1 MPHSTWVLLETGCQ
15 EKFFLSS
22 HSSPSPLAICRTD
35 GASVLDSGKY
45 MCKMN
50 TREAGTKII
59 KRNDGTYEKQ
69 YRQNLGKLVVAY
81 RYLSVPLSL
90 YLVDLS

>member
-1 MPHSTWVLLETGCQ
+1 
-15 EKFFLSS
+15 
-22 HSSPSPLAICRTD
+22 
-35 GASVLDSGKY
+35 

-59 KRNDGTYEKQ
+59 KCNNGTYEKQ

-81 RYLSVPLSL
+81 RCLSIPLSSL
-90 YLVDLS
+90 LVELIVWQRSDLCKSQRHEMCWYAAHLLQDVGEIQV

>member
-1 MPHSTWVLLETGCQ
+1 MGAAREDWVLGEIY
-15 EKFFLSS
+15 
-22 HSSPSPLAICRTD
+22 HHANSSPSPLSICRTD
-35 GASVLDSGKY
+35 GASVLDTGKY

-59 KRNDGTYEKQ
+59 KRNSGTYEKQ

-81 RYLSVPLSL
+81 R
-90 YLVDLS
+90 

>member
-1 MPHSTWVLLETGCQ
+1 M
-15 EKFFLSS
+15 
-22 HSSPSPLAICRTD
+22 
-35 GASVLDSGKY
+35 Y

-59 KRNDGTYEKQ
+59 KRNNGTYEKQ

-81 RYLSVPLSL
+81 RYLSIPLASC
-90 YLVDLS
+90 LVMFIEI